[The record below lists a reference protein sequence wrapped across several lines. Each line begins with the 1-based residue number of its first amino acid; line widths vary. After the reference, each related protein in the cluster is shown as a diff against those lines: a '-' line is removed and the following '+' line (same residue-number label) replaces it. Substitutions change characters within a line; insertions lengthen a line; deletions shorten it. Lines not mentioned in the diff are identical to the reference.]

1 MFKRIKAKLKSRA
14 GLTLT
19 EMLVTV
25 LVLMFFSTACLL
37 GITTAL
43 KARQAAIKASDAD
56 ILSSTIMQYI
66 SNEMR
71 LSIGAVPD
79 GGGKILKYD
88 GGSTYAGLTAGS
100 SKIWFENGRL
110 KRRIGEDA
118 DPELDKKHEFFV
130 FNDSA
135 YSGLKVEDLSFV
147 KTTKEVDGKDV
158 VTLECSYEVRD
169 AEDSTLKKI
178 QFTVTPLNQPTSP

>member
-14 GLTLT
+14 GLSLT

-71 LSIGAVPD
+71 LSIGAVAE
-79 GGGKILKYD
+79 GGGNILKYD

-135 YSGLKVEDLSFV
+135 YSGLKVDNLSFDTSDSA
-147 KTTKEVDGKDV
+147 KLTCSFDIFDLEDDTT
-158 VTLECSYEVRD
+158 
-169 AEDSTLKKI
+169 ALKSI
-178 QFTVTPLNQPTSP
+178 SFTVTPLNSNT

>member
-1 MFKRIKAKLKSRA
+1 MFKRIKTKLKSRA

-88 GGSTYAGLTAGS
+88 GGSTYANRPAGDS
-100 SKIWFENGRL
+100 ELWLEDGQL
-110 KRRIGEDA
+110 KRRIGRDKVL
-118 DPELDKKHEFFV
+118 DSPEDKKHVFFV
-130 FNDSA
+130 FNESA
-135 YSGLKVEDLSFV
+135 YSGLKLDRLEFV
-147 KTTKEVDGKDV
+147 KDSDGRLTCSFDIYD
-158 VTLECSYEVRD
+158 LED
-169 AEDSTLKKI
+169 DTAPLKSTS
-178 QFTVTPLNQPTSP
+178 FTVTPLNSIT